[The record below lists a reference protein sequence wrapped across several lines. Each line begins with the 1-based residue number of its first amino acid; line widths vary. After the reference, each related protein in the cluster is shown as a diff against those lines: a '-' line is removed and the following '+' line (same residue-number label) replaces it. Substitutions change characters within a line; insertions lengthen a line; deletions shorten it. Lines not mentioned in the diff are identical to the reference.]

1 MVNLYN
7 KPVYSNSS
15 EKSTEQVLNPNSNL
29 SLPSHNNTEAGI
41 EAVNR
46 SLPLKNNGETN
57 VHKLLSSSALNL
69 LKGSQLGKKELI
81 KDRQYLYNSK
91 SIVFNFS
98 AQGPSTINQSL
109 PTFFNYAEK
118 VLRTGFK
125 SISSLI
131 SSPVYYNYHD
141 KIVIK
146 LFIFLSPK
154 IDLGYLSLAESK
166 SSSKPIIQT
175 SKHVKKGEL
184 VREESTSLH
193 TSILNKELWSE
204 IIQFQTFYSKKILRK
219 NFSPSGPG
227 EFSIKGKNNTI
238 YKSAKN
244 ALPAAQLPVL
254 SKLGKVTKVKGTDP
268 RLLSFFNISYKTL
281 EKITF
286 ILSTVFKKKI
296 ELDIIRLYFPF
307 HDSKILAKV
316 LGSSSNTNKYKFS
329 RMIQKLLPK
338 AVIKNPSLFKN
349 SAAQAPSILPNSI
362 KELKDSTLNLANFS
376 KGLAYNLFSHN
387 KLEKS
392 FSHPDLKKEAN
403 LKEAFLS
410 NSNKNNSILSPAL
423 VQEGFDIES
432 PLETVQG
439 LPLPSSISGLNVKL
453 AGRLTTQRVIP
464 RYTIQTRQEGSL
476 ARGKVN
482 FLEKARFTNKNKRG
496 AYSFTVNISHIL

>member
-15 EKSTEQVLNPNSNL
+15 EKSTEQVLNPNSNI

-57 VHKLLSSSALNL
+57 VQKFLSSSALNL

-98 AQGPSTINQSL
+98 AQGPSTIKQSL

-131 SSPVYYNYHD
+131 SMPVYYNYHD

-204 IIQFQTFYSKKILRK
+204 IIQFQTFKI
-219 NFSPSGPG
+219 
-227 EFSIKGKNNTI
+227 I
-238 YKSAKN
+238 YFIN
-244 ALPAAQLPVL
+244 YI
-254 SKLGKVTKVKGTDP
+254 
-268 RLLSFFNISYKTL
+268 LL
-281 EKITF
+281 
-286 ILSTVFKKKI
+286 
-296 ELDIIRLYFPF
+296 
-307 HDSKILAKV
+307 
-316 LGSSSNTNKYKFS
+316 
-329 RMIQKLLPK
+329 
-338 AVIKNPSLFKN
+338 
-349 SAAQAPSILPNSI
+349 
-362 KELKDSTLNLANFS
+362 
-376 KGLAYNLFSHN
+376 
-387 KLEKS
+387 
-392 FSHPDLKKEAN
+392 
-403 LKEAFLS
+403 
-410 NSNKNNSILSPAL
+410 
-423 VQEGFDIES
+423 
-432 PLETVQG
+432 
-439 LPLPSSISGLNVKL
+439 
-453 AGRLTTQRVIP
+453 
-464 RYTIQTRQEGSL
+464 
-476 ARGKVN
+476 
-482 FLEKARFTNKNKRG
+482 
-496 AYSFTVNISHIL
+496 